1 MLRAHVNLT
10 HTIVCVLHEAFVV
23 ARNAF
28 LPVFFEHH
36 SLALFN
42 RFLLIV
48 CRNRHVVRIL
58 SAILLYY
65 IKDLIAF
72 FHMVSSF
79 LLHSNFRRDIID
91 TREERMRAEL

>member
-1 MLRAHVNLT
+1 MLRAGVNLT
-10 HTIVCVLHEAFVV
+10 HAIVCAF
-23 ARNAF
+23 AWGF
-28 LPVFFEHH
+28 CCFPKCISTSFFEHH

-42 RFLLIV
+42 RFSLIV
-48 CRNRHVVRIL
+48 CHNRHMVLIL

-91 TREERMRAEL
+91 AREERMRAEL